1 MFIANWEQDDQPY
14 LAIFCSH
21 KMWPKCVG
29 WYLLTAPKSL
39 VLRVCTI
46 TARDA
51 HWTGWLCWVLRWWIC
66 ENYGEISF
74 KPLRVVRI
82 DMWLNYSTGF
92 TLYLKMPDT
101 MRLQTADSGGHLVSG
116 LAPRQSVS
124 GDITNNW
131 HFLWCDAMTH
141 RDSEPTPGTVLINCG
156 IVFLNNFGTKLEIQ
170 PI

>member
-1 MFIANWEQDDQPY
+1 
-14 LAIFCSH
+14 
-21 KMWPKCVG
+21 MWPKCVG

-74 KPLRVVRI
+74 KPLRMVRI
-82 DMWLNYSTGF
+82 CVCGSIIALA
-92 TLYLKMPDT
+92 LPCI
-101 MRLQTADSGGHLVSG
+101 RLQTQTADSGRHLVPG

-131 HFLWCDAMTH
+131 HFLWCDALTH